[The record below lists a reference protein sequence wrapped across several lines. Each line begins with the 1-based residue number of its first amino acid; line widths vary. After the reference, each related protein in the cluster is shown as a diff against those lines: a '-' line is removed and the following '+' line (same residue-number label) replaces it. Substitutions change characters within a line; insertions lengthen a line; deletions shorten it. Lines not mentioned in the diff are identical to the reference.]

1 MEKKLRFGLPKGS
14 LEKMTLELFKRA
26 GYRIEKRERS
36 YIPFIDDEKLEVLLI
51 RTQEIPI
58 YIEKGVLDVGL
69 AGNDWILERGVDVE
83 KVKELVYAKRG
94 LGSVKWVLAVPVNSN
109 INKIEDLEGKRIA
122 TELVEVTKAYLK
134 EKEVRAEVEFS
145 WGATEIKPPYLADA
159 IVELTETGRSLK
171 VNNLQI
177 LDTVLKSTTWL
188 IANKSS
194 WKDLWKKRKIEALA
208 ILLEGAIN
216 GIGKVGLKLNVSE
229 ENLKKVMK
237 LLPAL
242 RKPTL
247 SRLSEKDWWAIEIV
261 LDERKAR
268 ELIPQIKR
276 AGGEGI
282 VEYPLNKVIY

>member
-1 MEKKLRFGLPKGS
+1 MERKLRFALPKGS
-14 LEKMTLELFKRA
+14 LEKMTLELFERA

-36 YIPFIDDEKLEVLLI
+36 YIPFIDDEELEVLLI

-69 AGNDWILERGVDVE
+69 AGNDWILERGVDIE
-83 KVKELVYAKRG
+83 RVKELVYAKRG
-94 LGSVKWVLAVPVNSN
+94 LGSVRWVLAIPINSS
-109 INKIEDLEGKRIA
+109 INKIEDLKGKRIA
-122 TELVEVTKAYLK
+122 TELVEVTKSYLK
-134 EKEVRAEVEFS
+134 EKGLRAEVEFS

-171 VNNLQI
+171 ANNLRI
-177 LDTVLKSTTWL
+177 LDTVLKSNIWL

-194 WKDLWKKRKIEALA
+194 WRDSWKKEKIEALA

-216 GIGKVGLKLNVSE
+216 GIGKVGLKLNISE
-229 ENLKKVMK
+229 ENLGKVMK

-247 SRLSEKDWWAIEIV
+247 SRLSEKNWWAIEIV

>member
-1 MEKKLRFGLPKGS
+1 MEKKLRFGFPKGS

-26 GYRIEKRERS
+26 GYRIEKKRERS

-69 AGNDWILERGVDVE
+69 AGNDWILERGVDIE
-83 KVKELVYAKRG
+83 RVKELVYAKRG
-94 LGSVKWVLAVPVNSN
+94 LGSVKWVLAVSVNSN
-109 INKIEDLEGKRIA
+109 INRIEDLEGKRIA

-134 EKEVRAEVEFS
+134 EKGVRAEVEFS
-145 WGATEIKPPYLADA
+145 WGATEIKSPYLADA

-171 VNNLQI
+171 ANNLRI

-194 WKDLWKKRKIEALA
+194 WKDPWKKEKIESLA

-229 ENLKKVMK
+229 ENLEKVMK

-247 SRLSEKDWWAIEIV
+247 SRLSEEDWWAIEIV

-268 ELIPQIKR
+268 ELIPQIKK

-282 VEYPLNKVIY
+282 VEYPLISFK

>member
-1 MEKKLRFGLPKGS
+1 MERKLRFALPKGS

-26 GYRIEKRERS
+26 GYRIEKRGRS

-83 KVKELVYAKRG
+83 RVKELVYAKRG
-94 LGSVKWVLAVPVNSN
+94 LGSVRWVLAVPVNSS

-134 EKEVRAEVEFS
+134 EKGIRAEVEFS

-171 VNNLQI
+171 ANNLRT

-194 WKDLWKKRKIEALA
+194 WRDSWKKEKIEALA

-216 GIGKVGLKLNVSE
+216 GIGKVGLKLNVFD

>member
-1 MEKKLRFGLPKGS
+1 MEKKLRFGFPKGS

-69 AGNDWILERGVDVE
+69 AGNDWILERGVDIE
-83 KVKELVYAKRG
+83 RVKELVYAKRG
-94 LGSVKWVLAVPVNSN
+94 LGSVKWVLAVSVNSN
-109 INKIEDLEGKRIA
+109 INRIEDLEGKRIA

-134 EKEVRAEVEFS
+134 EKGVRAEVEFS
-145 WGATEIKPPYLADA
+145 WGATEIKSPYLADA

-171 VNNLQI
+171 ANNLRI

-194 WKDLWKKRKIEALA
+194 WKDPWKKEKIESLA

-229 ENLKKVMK
+229 ENLEKVMK

-247 SRLSEKDWWAIEIV
+247 SRLSEEDWWAIEIV

-268 ELIPQIKR
+268 ELIPQIKK

>member
-1 MEKKLRFGLPKGS
+1 MEKKLRFGFPKGS

-69 AGNDWILERGVDVE
+69 AGNDWILERGVDIE
-83 KVKELVYAKRG
+83 RVKELVYAKRG
-94 LGSVKWVLAVPVNSN
+94 LGSVKWVLAVSVNSN
-109 INKIEDLEGKRIA
+109 INRVEDLKGKRIA

-134 EKEVRAEVEFS
+134 EKGVRAEVEFS
-145 WGATEIKPPYLADA
+145 WGATEIKSPYLADA

-171 VNNLQI
+171 ANNLRI

-194 WKDLWKKRKIEALA
+194 WKDPWKKEKIESLA

-229 ENLKKVMK
+229 ENLEKVMK

-247 SRLSEKDWWAIEIV
+247 SRLSEEDWWAIEIV

-268 ELIPQIKR
+268 ELIPQIKK